1 MSYPWTHVYKAPVPA
16 NSTITEHR
24 PGEKLARAVSE
35 IQEVVVVE
43 MSSEDDRLTVTKEG
57 NNVTLSLGD
66 DLGGGAEPDNKSI
79 ELNEDG
85 KLQAKGLGTAQV
97 RQPFQKISES
107 GECGFDWVRAHD

>member
-1 MSYPWTHVYKAPVPA
+1 MSYAWGNVYKAPVPA
-16 NSTITEHR
+16 DAVITEHR

-43 MSSEDDRLTVTKEG
+43 ISSEDDRLKVTKEG
-57 NNVTLSLGD
+57 NTVTLSLD
-66 DLGGGAEPDNKSI
+66 EDLGGGAEPDNKSI
-79 ELNEDG
+79 ELNAAG

-97 RQPFQKISES
+97 GQAFQKISQS